1 MICQKAMPAVSGL
14 EKDFPGRVKAGNI
27 DAKTE
32 EGKQAVAALG
42 FKSHGLVVRDKD
54 GKAVFTQP
62 DHTVDVDAARKAI
75 ADLLAKLPPAKPAP
89 K

>member
-1 MICQKAMPAVSGL
+1 MVCAKAMPAVSGL
-14 EKDFPGRVKAGNI
+14 EKDFPGKVKAGNV

-75 ADLLAKLPPAKPAP
+75 AELIKKAAPPGK
-89 K
+89 